1 MRKILSKF
9 VCLPVCVVALPLD
22 VYAAGSSDCGGRALS
37 LNFYEQVSYYS
48 LALGFGLIFL
58 ATLFNGKKLKIGLF
72 AASII
77 PFAAWIYV
85 YAFLDLEQLK
95 KTIFNYDLLAE
106 STLANIAEG
115 QERYKSEHAAYLKD
129 LDRLS
134 SHIAGSHGIDPCIK
148 VLSIRTYPDHWT
160 GVARHVSSP
169 HKIIWDSRSGSSL
182 KKG

>member
-1 MRKILSKF
+1 MS
-9 VCLPVCVVALPLD
+9 LD
-22 VYAAGSSDCGGRALS
+22 AHAAGNPDCGGRPLS
-37 LNFYEQVSYYS
+37 IAFYEQVSYYS

-58 ATLFNGKKLKIGLF
+58 ATLLNGKKLKTGLF

-77 PFAAWIYV
+77 PFVAWIYV
-85 YAFLDLEQLK
+85 YAFLDMEQLK
-95 KTIFNYDLLAE
+95 QTIFNYDLLAE

-134 SHIAGSHGIDPCIK
+134 SHIAGSHGIDPCVK
-148 VLSIRTYPDHWT
+148 VLSIRTYSDHWT

-169 HKIIWDSRSGSSL
+169 NKIVWDSRNGSSL